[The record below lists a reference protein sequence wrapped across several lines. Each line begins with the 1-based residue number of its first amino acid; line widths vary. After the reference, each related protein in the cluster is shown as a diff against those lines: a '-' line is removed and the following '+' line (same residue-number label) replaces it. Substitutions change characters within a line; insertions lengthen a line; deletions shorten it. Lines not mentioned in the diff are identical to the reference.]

1 MTANSVAR
9 FYIFLVRAQMKE
21 QPLSSMLFSGQRAG
35 GFGDELTPQDTSY
48 SLQ

>member
-9 FYIFLVRAQMKE
+9 FYMFLVRAQTKE
-21 QPLSSMLFSGQRAG
+21 QPLPSMLFSGQRAE
-35 GFGDELTPQDTSY
+35 GFGAELTSQDASY